1 MFFTLSLGAP
11 DVNNLMIN
19 VTSDTEVL
27 ITWTFADMGVSVNDP
42 FEVTTTCP
50 GSQPI
55 VSPVSVPM
63 MGYDVTFAQ
72 NIPPNVPGG
81 TTCRVTVRV
90 TNLLGNN
97 TAENVFIV
105 SGGMC

>member
-1 MFFTLSLGAP
+1 MFFPLSLGAP

-27 ITWTFADMGVSVNDP
+27 ITWTFADGGVPVNDP
-42 FEVTTTCP
+42 FEVTTACM

-72 NIPPNVPGG
+72 NIPPSVPGG
-81 TTCRVTVRV
+81 TRCRVTVRV
-90 TNLLGNN
+90 TNLLGYD
-97 TAENVFIV
+97 TVENEFIV